1 MFGSNT
7 LITMVL
13 FTKKEEKNI
22 AEICAMNVREFIRV
36 LIMFED
42 QNTIGRHLFRFYHDQ
57 HGFMIEFLCVAS
69 ALDRT

>member
-1 MFGSNT
+1 
-7 LITMVL
+7 MVL

-42 QNTIGRHLFRFYHDQ
+42 QKYNW
-57 HGFMIEFLCVAS
+57 
-69 ALDRT
+69 